1 MATNLTLIKF
11 LGGEEIIAEVVSEN
25 VGLVINVKNP
35 VRIVVI
41 PDKTTPQTPQVG
53 LAPYL
58 QFSDSKQLTFNK
70 ALIVTTA
77 EPLTDFIN
85 QYNSLFGGI
94 QLATSKI
101 ITP

>member
-1 MATNLTLIKF
+1 MATNVKLIKF
-11 LGGEEIIAEVVSEN
+11 LGGEEILAEVVSDS
-25 VGLVINVKNP
+25 GTALSVKNA

-41 PDKTTPQTPQVG
+41 PTQADPKNPQVG

-58 QFSDSKQLTFNK
+58 QFSEDKELTFNK
-70 ALIVTTA
+70 SLVVTTA
-77 EPLTDFIN
+77 TPVVEFVN

>member
-1 MATNLTLIKF
+1 MAANVTLIKF
-11 LGGEEIIAEVVSEN
+11 LGGEEILAEVVSEN
-25 VGLVINVKNP
+25 DATINVKNA

-41 PDKTTPQTPQVG
+41 PDQLNPKTPQVG

-58 QFSDSKQLTFNK
+58 QFSDTKELTFNRN
-70 ALIVTTA
+70 LVVTTA
-77 EPLTDFIN
+77 TPLTDFVN

>member
-1 MATNLTLIKF
+1 MANNVKLIKF
-11 LGGEEIIAEVVSEN
+11 LGGEEILAEVVSDS
-25 VGLVINVKNP
+25 GAALSVKNA

-41 PDKTTPQTPQVG
+41 PSQADPKNPQVG

-58 QFSDSKQLTFNK
+58 QFSEDKELVFNK
-70 ALIVTTA
+70 ALVITTA
-77 EPLTDFIN
+77 TPVTEFVN

-94 QLATSKI
+94 QLPSSKI

>member
-1 MATNLTLIKF
+1 MAANITLIKF
-11 LGGEEIIAEVVSEN
+11 LGGEEVIAEVISEN
-25 VGLVINVKNP
+25 IGTVINVKNA

-41 PDKTTPQTPQVG
+41 PDQLNPKTPQVG

-58 QFSDSKQLTFNK
+58 QFSDDKEISINRSLV
-70 ALIVTTA
+70 VTTA
-77 EPLTDFIN
+77 KPHTDFIN

-94 QLATSKI
+94 QIPTSNI

>member
-1 MATNLTLIKF
+1 MAKNVTLIKF
-11 LGGEEIIAEVVSEN
+11 LGGEEILAEITSETDTA
-25 VGLVINVKNP
+25 INVKNA

-41 PDKTTPQTPQVG
+41 PDKASPQTPQVG

-58 QFSDSKQLTFNK
+58 QFSESKELTFNK
-70 ALIVTTA
+70 ALVVTTA
-77 EPLTDFIN
+77 TPLTDFVN

>member
-1 MATNLTLIKF
+1 MAVNVKLIKF
-11 LGGEEIIAEVVSEN
+11 LGGEEIIAEVLSDS
-25 VGLVINVKNP
+25 GTALSVKNA
-35 VRIVVI
+35 VRVVVI

-58 QFSDSKQLTFNK
+58 QFSDSKELTFNK

>member
-1 MATNLTLIKF
+1 MAANIKLIKF
-11 LGGEEIIAEVVSEN
+11 LGGEEILAEVVSDS
-25 VGLVINVKNP
+25 GAALSVKNA

-41 PDKTTPQTPQVG
+41 PSQADPKNPQVG

-58 QFSDSKQLTFNK
+58 QFSEDKELTFNK
-70 ALIVTTA
+70 SLVVTTA
-77 EPLTDFIN
+77 TPVVEFVN

>member
-1 MATNLTLIKF
+1 MANNVKLIKF
-11 LGGEEIIAEVVSEN
+11 LGGEEIVAEVVSETDN
-25 VGLVINVKNP
+25 TIEVKNA

-41 PDKTTPQTPQVG
+41 PDQLNPKTPQVG

-58 QFSDSKQLTFNK
+58 QFSDTRELTFNRN
-70 ALIVTTA
+70 LVVTTA
-77 EPLTDFIN
+77 VPLTDFLN

-94 QLATSKI
+94 QIPNSKI

>member
-1 MATNLTLIKF
+1 MATNVTLIKF

-25 VGLVINVKNP
+25 LTQINVKNA

-41 PDKTTPQTPQVG
+41 PDNLNPKTPQVG

-58 QFSDSKQLTFNK
+58 QFSDSKELTFNK
-70 ALIVTTA
+70 ALVVTTA
-77 EPLTDFIN
+77 TPLTDFLN

>member
-1 MATNLTLIKF
+1 MAANVTLIKF
-11 LGGEEIIAEVVSEN
+11 LGGEEILAEVLSEEATT
-25 VGLVINVKNP
+25 LTVKNA

-41 PDKTTPQTPQVG
+41 PDKSSPQTPQVG

-58 QFSDSKQLTFNK
+58 QFSDTKELTFNRN
-70 ALIVTTA
+70 LVVTTA
-77 EPLTDFIN
+77 TPLTDFVN

>member
-1 MATNLTLIKF
+1 MATNVKLIKF
-11 LGGEEIIAEVVSEN
+11 LGGEEIIAEVLSDS
-25 VGLVINVKNP
+25 GTALSVKNA
-35 VRIVVI
+35 VRVVVI

-58 QFSDSKQLTFNK
+58 QFSDSKELTFNK

-77 EPLTDFIN
+77 EPLIDFIN

>member
-1 MATNLTLIKF
+1 MAAKVTLLKF
-11 LGGEEIIAEVVSEN
+11 LGGEEILAEVVSDS
-25 VGLVINVKNP
+25 GTAISVKNA

-41 PDKTTPQTPQVG
+41 PDQLNPKSPQVG

-58 QFSDSKQLTFNK
+58 QFSDSKELTFNK

-77 EPLTDFIN
+77 EPLTDFVN

-94 QLATSKI
+94 QIPTSKI

>member
-1 MATNLTLIKF
+1 MATNVKLIKF
-11 LGGEEIIAEVVSEN
+11 LGGEEIVAEVVKETDTT
-25 VGLVINVKNP
+25 LEVKNA

-41 PDKTTPQTPQVG
+41 PDQLNPKTPQVG

-58 QFSDSKQLTFNK
+58 QFSDTRELTFNRN
-70 ALIVTTA
+70 LVVTTA
-77 EPLTDFIN
+77 VPLTDFLN

>member
-1 MATNLTLIKF
+1 MAANVKLIKF
-11 LGGEEIIAEVVSEN
+11 LGGEEIIAEVLSDEATS
-25 VGLVINVKNP
+25 LVVKNA

-41 PDKTTPQTPQVG
+41 PDKMDPKSPQVG

-58 QFSDSKQLTFNK
+58 QFSDSKELTFNK
-70 ALIVTTA
+70 ALVVTTA
-77 EPLTDFIN
+77 VPLTDFIN

>member
-1 MATNLTLIKF
+1 MATNVTLIKF
-11 LGGEEIIAEVVSEN
+11 LGGEEVIAEVLSETDN
-25 VGLVINVKNP
+25 TLTVKNP

-41 PDKTTPQTPQVG
+41 PDRMDAKTPQVG

-58 QFSDSKQLTFNK
+58 QFSETKELTFNRN
-70 ALIVTTA
+70 LVVTTA
-77 EPLTDFIN
+77 VPLTDFLN

-94 QLATSKI
+94 QLPSSKI

>member
-1 MATNLTLIKF
+1 LSEEATTLT
-11 LGGEEIIAEVVSEN
+11 
-25 VGLVINVKNP
+25 VKNA

-41 PDKTTPQTPQVG
+41 PDKMDPKTPQVG

-58 QFSDSKQLTFNK
+58 QFSDAKELTFNRN
-70 ALIVTTA
+70 LVVTTA
-77 EPLTDFIN
+77 TPLVDFVN

>member
-1 MATNLTLIKF
+1 MAANVTLIKF
-11 LGGEEIIAEVVSEN
+11 LGGEEILAEVVSDS
-25 VGLVINVKNP
+25 GTSIIVKNA

-41 PDKTTPQTPQVG
+41 PDQLNPKTPQVG

-58 QFSDSKQLTFNK
+58 QFSDSKELTFNK
-70 ALIVTTA
+70 ALVVTTA
-77 EPLTDFIN
+77 TPLSDFIN

>member
-1 MATNLTLIKF
+1 MAANVTLIKF
-11 LGGEEIIAEVVSEN
+11 LGGEEILAEVLSEEATT
-25 VGLVINVKNP
+25 LTVKNA

-41 PDKTTPQTPQVG
+41 PDKMDPKTPQVG

-58 QFSDSKQLTFNK
+58 QFSDAKELTFNRN
-70 ALIVTTA
+70 LVVTTA
-77 EPLTDFIN
+77 TPLVDFVN

>member
-1 MATNLTLIKF
+1 MAANVTLIKF
-11 LGGEEIIAEVVSEN
+11 LGGEEILAEVLSEEATT
-25 VGLVINVKNP
+25 LTVKNA

-41 PDKTTPQTPQVG
+41 PDKMDPKTPQVG

-58 QFSDSKQLTFNK
+58 QFSDDKELTFNRN
-70 ALIVTTA
+70 LIVTTA
-77 EPLTDFIN
+77 TPLTDFVN

>member
-1 MATNLTLIKF
+1 MAANVKLIKF
-11 LGGEEIIAEVVSEN
+11 LGGEEILAEVLSEETAT
-25 VGLVINVKNP
+25 LTVKNV
-35 VRIVVI
+35 VRVVVI
-41 PDKTTPQTPQVG
+41 PDQLNPKTPQVG

-58 QFSDSKQLTFNK
+58 QFSDDKELTFNRN
-70 ALIVTTA
+70 LIVTTA
-77 EPLTDFIN
+77 TPLTDFVN

>member
-1 MATNLTLIKF
+1 MATNVTLIKF
-11 LGGEEIIAEVVSEN
+11 LGGEEILAEVLSEEATT
-25 VGLVINVKNP
+25 LTVKNA

-41 PDKTTPQTPQVG
+41 PDQLNPKSPQVG

-58 QFSDSKQLTFNK
+58 QFSETKELTFNRN
-70 ALIVTTA
+70 LIVTTA
-77 EPLTDFIN
+77 TPLKDFLN

-94 QLATSKI
+94 QLATSSI

>member
-1 MATNLTLIKF
+1 MATNVKLIKF
-11 LGGEEIIAEVVSEN
+11 LGGEEIIAEVLSDEATS
-25 VGLVINVKNP
+25 LVVKNA

-41 PDKTTPQTPQVG
+41 PDKMDPKSPQVG

-58 QFSDSKQLTFNK
+58 QFSDTKELSFNK

-77 EPLTDFIN
+77 TPLTDFIN

>member
-1 MATNLTLIKF
+1 MATNVKLIKF
-11 LGGEEIIAEVVSEN
+11 LGGEEIIAEVLSDS
-25 VGLVINVKNP
+25 GTALSVKNA
-35 VRIVVI
+35 VRVVVI

-58 QFSDSKQLTFNK
+58 QFSDSKELTFNK

-77 EPLTDFIN
+77 APLTDFIN

>member
-1 MATNLTLIKF
+1 MAANVKLIKF
-11 LGGEEIIAEVVSEN
+11 LGGEEIIAEVLSDEATS
-25 VGLVINVKNP
+25 LVVKNA

-41 PDKTTPQTPQVG
+41 PDKIDPKSPQVG

-58 QFSDSKQLTFNK
+58 QFSDSKELTFNK
-70 ALIVTTA
+70 ALVVTTA
-77 EPLTDFIN
+77 VPLTDFIN

-101 ITP
+101 IAP

>member
-1 MATNLTLIKF
+1 MAANVKLIKF
-11 LGGEEIIAEVVSEN
+11 LGGEEIIAEVLSDEATS
-25 VGLVINVKNP
+25 LVVKNA

-41 PDKTTPQTPQVG
+41 PDKMDPKSPQVG

-58 QFSDSKQLTFNK
+58 QFSETKELIFNK
-70 ALIVTTA
+70 ALVVTTA
-77 EPLTDFIN
+77 VPLTDFIN

>member
-1 MATNLTLIKF
+1 MAANITLIKF
-11 LGGEEIIAEVVSEN
+11 LGGEEVIAEVISEN
-25 VGLVINVKNP
+25 IGTVINVKNA

-41 PDKTTPQTPQVG
+41 PDQLNPKTPQVG

-58 QFSDSKQLTFNK
+58 QFSDDKEISINRSLV
-70 ALIVTTA
+70 VTTA
-77 EPLTDFIN
+77 KPHTDFIN

-94 QLATSKI
+94 QIPTSSI

>member
-1 MATNLTLIKF
+1 MAANVKLIKF
-11 LGGEEIIAEVVSEN
+11 LGGEEILAEILSEESSTFT
-25 VGLVINVKNP
+25 VKNA

-41 PDKTTPQTPQVG
+41 PDRVDPKTPQVG

-94 QLATSKI
+94 QIPTSSI

>member
-1 MATNLTLIKF
+1 MATNVKLIKF
-11 LGGEEIIAEVVSEN
+11 LGGEEVLAEIVSDS
-25 VGLVINVKNP
+25 GTALSVKNA

-41 PDKTTPQTPQVG
+41 PTQADPKNPQVG

-58 QFSDSKQLTFNK
+58 QFSEDKELTFNK
-70 ALIVTTA
+70 SLVVTTA
-77 EPLTDFIN
+77 TPVVEFVN

>member
-1 MATNLTLIKF
+1 MATNVTLIKF
-11 LGGEEIIAEVVSEN
+11 LGGEEILAEVLSEEATT
-25 VGLVINVKNP
+25 LTVKNA

-41 PDKTTPQTPQVG
+41 PDQLNPKSPQVG

-58 QFSDSKQLTFNK
+58 QFSDTKELTFNRN
-70 ALIVTTA
+70 LIVTTA
-77 EPLTDFIN
+77 TPLKDFLN

-94 QLATSKI
+94 QVPTSSI

>member
-1 MATNLTLIKF
+1 MATNVKLIKF
-11 LGGEEIIAEVVSEN
+11 LGGEEIVAEVVKETDSTLE
-25 VGLVINVKNP
+25 VKNA

-41 PDKTTPQTPQVG
+41 PDQLNPKTPQVG

-58 QFSDSKQLTFNK
+58 QFSDTRELTFNRN
-70 ALIVTTA
+70 LVVTTA
-77 EPLTDFIN
+77 VPLTDFLN

>member
-1 MATNLTLIKF
+1 MASNVTLIKF
-11 LGGEEIIAEVVSEN
+11 LGGEEVLAEVISEN
-25 VGLVINVKNP
+25 VTQINVKNA

-41 PDKTTPQTPQVG
+41 PDQLNPKSTQVG

-58 QFSDSKQLTFNK
+58 QFSDDKELALNK
-70 ALIVTTA
+70 SLVVTTA
-77 EPLTDFIN
+77 APLTDFVN
-85 QYNSLFGGI
+85 QYNGLFGGI